1 MAPKFSKTRNEFREN
16 KGTGRIGALE
26 KFYCK
31 MESYYENYEVTN
43 FSFGQNP
50 EILPGRIWQ
59 ILGVKTTKICQIRP
73 GKFGQNSS

>member
-1 MAPKFSKTRNEFREN
+1 MTEWITRVVEGESR
-16 KGTGRIGALE
+16 GAE
-26 KFYCK
+26 KV
-31 MESYYENYEVTN
+31 EDHDGYEVTN